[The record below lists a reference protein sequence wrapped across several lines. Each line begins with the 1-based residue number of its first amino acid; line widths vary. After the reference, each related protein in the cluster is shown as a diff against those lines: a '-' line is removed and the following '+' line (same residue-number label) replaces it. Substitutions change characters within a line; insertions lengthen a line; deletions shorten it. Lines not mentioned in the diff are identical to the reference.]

1 VRSPQRGFLAAG
13 GSWAPAGVTSPTSIR
28 STIERDNLGTKPTT

>member
-1 VRSPQRGFLAAG
+1 VGTR
-13 GSWAPAGVTSPTSIR
+13 GVTSPTRIR